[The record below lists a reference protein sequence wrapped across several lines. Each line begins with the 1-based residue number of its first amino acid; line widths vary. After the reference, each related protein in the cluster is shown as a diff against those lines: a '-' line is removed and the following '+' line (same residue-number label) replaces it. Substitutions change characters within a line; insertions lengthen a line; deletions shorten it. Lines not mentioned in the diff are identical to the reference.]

1 MVGRCISYWN
11 GPFLGGHV
19 NFQGCIYLEIVVIS
33 GGPMDPL
40 SVALAAAD
48 GSSQSWNEVYQH
60 PKGCRDDYMQRFNAA
75 RQIEM
80 AAIASVKKLL
90 QSQKHMS
97 HHLSVSR
104 WPWGLK
110 RRMLERYVKHCGLDV
125 DLCVGTLILALN
137 QLERVTTLSSC
148 NSVHVGAHE
157 EEALVAFTTKS
168 MQKLEILKKELGEHL
183 RRKCEEMWCNHER
196 QDKKLKSLQ
205 VILSLGA
212 MKDFGV
218 TKWDTKYIDCW
229 NVEMCF
235 SWIQLCKNESPPKN

>member
-1 MVGRCISYWN
+1 MKEKKKPSQQKKPQKHLDVFSSHG
-11 GPFLGGHV
+11 V
-19 NFQGCIYLEIVVIS
+19 K
-33 GGPMDPL
+33 MDPL

-75 RQIEM
+75 RQIEI

-90 QSQKHMS
+90 QSQKHV
-97 HHLSVSR
+97 LLPQGLPVTL
-104 WPWGLK
+104 GLK

-125 DLCVGTLILALN
+125 DFCVGTLILALN

-168 MQKLEILKKELGEHL
+168 MQTLEILKKELGEHL
-183 RRKCEEMWCNHER
+183 REVRRDVVQPRKAGQKAEAFASYIVTWRYEEPER
-196 QDKKLKSLQ
+196 S
-205 VILSLGA
+205 
-212 MKDFGV
+212 GV
-218 TKWDTKYIDCW
+218 TKWDTNSKGTP
-229 NVEMCF
+229 
-235 SWIQLCKNESPPKN
+235 LRPPPKK

>member
-1 MVGRCISYWN
+1 
-11 GPFLGGHV
+11 
-19 NFQGCIYLEIVVIS
+19 
-33 GGPMDPL
+33 MDPL

-97 HHLSVSR
+97 HHPFGLPVTL
-104 WPWGLK
+104 GLK

-168 MQKLEILKKELGEHL
+168 MQTLEILKKELGEHL
-183 RRKCEEMWCNHER
+183 REVRRDVVQPRKAGQKAEAFASYIVTWS
-196 QDKKLKSLQ
+196 Q
-205 VILSLGA
+205 
-212 MKDFGV
+212 KDFGV

-235 SWIQLCKNESPPKN
+235 SWIQFCKNESPQN

>member
-1 MVGRCISYWN
+1 MSLKIN
-11 GPFLGGHV
+11 GWKMYFLLKWSFFGGHV

-97 HHLSVSR
+97 HHPFGLPVTL
-104 WPWGLK
+104 GLK

-183 RRKCEEMWCNHER
+183 REVRRDVVQPRKAGQKAEVFASYIVTWSYER
-196 QDKKLKSLQ
+196 FWGNKMGHQIYRLL
-205 VILSLGA
+205 
-212 MKDFGV
+212 
-218 TKWDTKYIDCW
+218 
-229 NVEMCF
+229 ER
-235 SWIQLCKNESPPKN
+235 